1 MPVLTSL
8 SDIIVKLPEGFTLPF
23 NFGYDM
29 TLLESPSSA
38 VASAES
44 VKMLVDTKPVSAV
57 DPEFQFGDFVVDT
70 ASGCVGHVDYVHK
83 DKRYVRVSGNTL
95 AAALLQ
101 PIHRFSGASV
111 TSVKHGANAVFVAK
125 TKHKTA
131 RVQVAGV
138 NMEWRLDELRFSEAD
153 CRKFRSQLTA
163 DGAEKNNISDF
174 SAKPVPTAISLGD
187 LVVDVTAGN
196 VGAVVG
202 LRDGIA
208 QLNGNGVNDTRLS
221 YLRHLHQFEGCSV
234 SSRGTGR
241 NGVFLSVTAHKTAHV
256 QVAGV
261 VEEWRIPDLDFP
273 GYVLQKAR
281 NGESPTPQLPALT
294 DIRVGDDV
302 VLWPY
307 VAQVGEFE
315 CPPNWMPK
323 RGKLLS
329 DNAGSKFVGT
339 TAHAQWPRRA
349 VTRPLRVGDEVVT
362 QEYEVEST
370 GGKPCFQPDMMSSFV
385 GKSGKITHIFSNG
398 GYSVHGWSW
407 PLHAIAPTN
416 MLTATVKPSAD
427 EVPFVKGLPCHDD
440 IEAATRLG
448 LCWLR
453 NGHWSIYRFAKLDD
467 GIRYDYTPN
476 LSKTITKTNKHVCSI
491 HEACEWRPCREDGTP
506 VAWDVVKAEVVKH
519 RIYTELN
526 KDATLPHFVISITDG
541 PMSVASV
548 GDLKNILD
556 IKVNSK
562 TTIEEVQT
570 AIKTATGPDRP
581 TPLPKDG
588 DPMTVANAV
597 TVAEEGTRRALRELV
612 EKLGMDYETVKR
624 KGESIG
630 ATGRGDSEFTVGG
643 YVTYSGAQ
651 LDNFAL
657 IWFDLSRMPGE
668 TDQTLRVRC
677 RQKYL
682 DSVKSPVVQTTSE
695 GATMSNETKP
705 VSATPATPTTPTRTR
720 RALNKAVRRVPVVIA
735 VRRVHTHIVD
745 HIINNFADGETAR
758 TRTAV
763 RRVLERAL
771 ASDYGKAGIALA
783 AGSLLPV
790 AAPYLGKAE
799 GPINAAAD
807 ELMAHGFEV
816 AGVAAGEAVL
826 DAVKPTLSILG
837 GLVDSL
843 ASSGTEEEGEAAP
856 QLPPARRSGL
866 DFENLVGDEVVKAK
880 R

>member
-1 MPVLTSL
+1 MPDMPV
-8 SDIIVKLPEGFTLPF
+8 
-23 NFGYDM
+23 
-29 TLLESPSSA
+29 
-38 VASAES
+38 
-44 VKMLVDTKPVSAV
+44 
-57 DPEFQFGDFVVDT
+57 
-70 ASGCVGHVDYVHK
+70 
-83 DKRYVRVSGNTL
+83 
-95 AAALLQ
+95 
-101 PIHRFSGASV
+101 
-111 TSVKHGANAVFVAK
+111 
-125 TKHKTA
+125 
-131 RVQVAGV
+131 
-138 NMEWRLDELRFSEAD
+138 
-153 CRKFRSQLTA
+153 
-163 DGAEKNNISDF
+163 DF
-174 SAKPVPTAISLGD
+174 SQSGVVAVPSTGAVTTAKLVSPAISLGD

-221 YLRHLHQFEGCSV
+221 YLRHLHQFQGCSV

-241 NGVFLSVTAHKTAHV
+241 SGVFLGVTLHKTAHV

-281 NGESPTPQLPALT
+281 DGEAPAPQLPPLT

-302 VLWPY
+302 ILWPY

-323 RGKLLS
+323 QGKLLS

-362 QEYEVEST
+362 REYESDTV
-370 GGKPCFQPDMMSSFV
+370 GKPCFQPHMMLSFV

-398 GYSVHGWSW
+398 YSVHGWYW
-407 PLHAIAPTN
+407 PLHAITPAY

-427 EVPFVKGLPCHDD
+427 EVPFVKGLPCHDVK
-440 IEAATRLG
+440 G
-448 LCWLR
+448 LPC
-453 NGHWSIYRFAKLDD
+453 HDD
-467 GIRYDYTPN
+467 
-476 LSKTITKTNKHVCSI
+476 
-491 HEACEWRPCREDGTP
+491 
-506 VAWDVVKAEVVKH
+506 
-519 RIYTELN
+519 
-526 KDATLPHFVISITDG
+526 
-541 PMSVASV
+541 
-548 GDLKNILD
+548 
-556 IKVNSK
+556 
-562 TTIEEVQT
+562 
-570 AIKTATGPDRP
+570 
-581 TPLPKDG
+581 
-588 DPMTVANAV
+588 
-597 TVAEEGTRRALRELV
+597 TRRALRELV

-624 KGESIG
+624 KGEAIG
-630 ATGRGDSEFTVGG
+630 ATGRGDSEFTAGG

-682 DSVKSPVVQTTSE
+682 DFVKSPVVQTTSE

-705 VSATPATPTTPTRTR
+705 VSATPATPATPTRTR

-843 ASSGTEEEGEAAP
+843 ANAETEEENEVAP
-856 QLPPARRSGL
+856 QLPPARPNDL
-866 DFENLVGDEVVKAK
+866 DKLNKLCADEVVETN
-880 R
+880 RR